1 MQYGLTVDL
10 HPTINPLTESEWQAY
25 FSDQTEPKSI
35 AHSLSAGG
43 DYLCIVVKSDDKP
56 IMMVPLMLR
65 DIEAQGLIESL
76 VNDAFSVAQ
85 DCGNLLG
92 DVFNNLMFGKKAD
105 TDPFVG
111 KFVVTAQSIVP
122 GSAVHKLAL
131 EQAFRVYKSLTK
143 TMPAVPLGDPAFDA
157 SLVRVAAAENL
168 V

>member
-35 AHSLSAGG
+35 ARSLPADG
-43 DYLCIVVKSDDKP
+43 DYLCIVVKSDDEP
-56 IMMVPLMLR
+56 IMMVPLMLE
-65 DIEAQGLIESL
+65 DVQEQDLIESL
-76 VNDAFSVAQ
+76 VNDAFSIAQ

-92 DVFNNLMFGKKAD
+92 NVFNNLMFGKRAE

-122 GSAVHKLAL
+122 GSAIHKIAL
-131 EQAFRVYKSLTK
+131 EQAFRVYTSLTK
-143 TMPAVPLGDPAFDA
+143 TMPAVPLCDPAFDA
-157 SLVRVAAAENL
+157 SLVRAAAAENL